1 MIVIDIKNLTKR
13 YSIGLPNYAKDFLN
27 KIIGRSGFWLTNNF
41 IALKNINI
49 SIKKGEIIGIIGKNG
64 AGKSTLLKLLAGV
77 SYPNSG
83 SIKIKG
89 SITPLLQ
96 LGAGFHPELTGR
108 ENIYLNGII
117 LGMSRNEIKKN
128 LDSIIRFSELGDFID
143 TPVKKYSSGMYVRL
157 GFSIAIH
164 ANSDIFLIDEVL
176 SVGDQSFKNKS
187 YSSMMDIKNSG
198 KTIIFISHS
207 MPSIRALCKRVIWLE
222 NGEIKLDGDPDKVVS
237 EYLKK
242 TDSNSENKI
251 SANEKQVSL
260 GDFIIEKI
268 QFLNDVEEVIKKP
281 ISGQNLK
288 IQIKYK
294 LLNQIKNAHIRL
306 IIGNSMNPELFDLNS
321 LFTNSNN
328 PNFKNKGIIN
338 ILIKKFPL
346 ASCSQPYFIEMDL
359 VNLGG
364 LVLEDRKRIF
374 EFKMETP
381 FNKLGFNGEGVS
393 SWSQRD
399 YPIYLDYDIIF

>member
-306 IIGNSMNPELFDLNS
+306 
-321 LFTNSNN
+321 
-328 PNFKNKGIIN
+328 
-338 ILIKKFPL
+338 
-346 ASCSQPYFIEMDL
+346 
-359 VNLGG
+359 
-364 LVLEDRKRIF
+364 
-374 EFKMETP
+374 
-381 FNKLGFNGEGVS
+381 
-393 SWSQRD
+393 
-399 YPIYLDYDIIF
+399 